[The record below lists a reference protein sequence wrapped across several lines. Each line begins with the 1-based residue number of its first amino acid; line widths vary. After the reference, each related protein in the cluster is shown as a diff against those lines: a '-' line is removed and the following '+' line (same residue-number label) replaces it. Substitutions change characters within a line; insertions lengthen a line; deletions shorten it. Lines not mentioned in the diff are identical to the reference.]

1 MKSPSVKSEKA
12 GGRKAARK
20 KDSPA
25 AAGEVMRLQEENVT
39 DHGVS
44 SGSSALPPNCKRLQ
58 GAADARNRPASY
70 SPLCEQADD
79 KADAVSCDRL
89 QENAGYVRYIREK
102 TNQLLQVMGTE
113 PLRPEEFDD
122 RELLNLD
129 PIGIIAG
136 SLDQVF
142 EYLNETISKLSEARD
157 EMQAIFDA
165 TGVGISIID
174 QNFSI
179 VKCNEKQRE
188 LLVDKQLDSICGR
201 YCYEVYCLKN
211 GPGLDCPAVDTFAT
225 GRPVVVNEVRKK
237 DKYFQL
243 VTTPFSRDANGQ
255 VTRIIEVA
263 LDITARKKA
272 EEEEQR
278 QRGYYLAE
286 KSKLASVLQSLSEGL
301 LVTDPRN
308 RVLSVNGAA
317 LQILDLSRKQVRERT
332 VDELFIDCPTEARIM
347 FDGAAPHACQNVEIP
362 FRGENREL
370 LLAVNSTPLSD
381 AGGNITGKVFTFR
394 DITEE
399 KRRQEVYHRSEKLAA
414 VGQLS
419 AGIAHELN
427 TPLGSILGYAR
438 LLLKGDNL
446 AAEQKERLAIIAEQA
461 KKSGT
466 IIRELLDFS
475 RLAGQPPSQGLT
487 CDLNQVVSEAVRI
500 LRAEFDKQAIAV
512 KFNFSALPL
521 VAADPKR
528 LEQVIVNMLLNS
540 AQAIGS
546 NGQVEIATLLLGN
559 EVQVLISDSG
569 PGIPVENLFRIFDPF
584 FTTKPVGKG
593 TGLGLSICAGIIGDY
608 GGAID
613 ARNAPGSGAV
623 FTITLPLPGE
633 NHAG

>member
-1 MKSPSVKSEKA
+1 MKSRSAKGDPA
-12 GGRKAARK
+12 GSRKAVPRK
-20 KDSPA
+20 GA
-25 AAGEVMRLQEENVT
+25 
-39 DHGVS
+39 
-44 SGSSALPPNCKRLQ
+44 PNATAKLKRLS
-58 GAADARNRPASY
+58 GENASY
-70 SPLCEQADD
+70 A
-79 KADAVSCDRL
+79 
-89 QENAGYVRYIREK
+89 RYIREK

-129 PIGIIAG
+129 PLGIIAG

-142 EYLNETISKLSEARD
+142 EYLNETITKLSEARD

-174 QNFSI
+174 QDFSI

-188 LLVDKQLDSICGR
+188 LLVDKQLADVSGR

-237 DKYFQL
+237 GKYFQL
-243 VTTPFSRDANGQ
+243 VTTPFSRDPEGR
-255 VTRIIEVA
+255 VTRVIEVA

-272 EEEEQR
+272 EEEERR

-301 LVTDPRN
+301 LVTDSRN
-308 RVLSVNGAA
+308 RVISVNGAA
-317 LQILDLSRKQVRERT
+317 LQILDLSQKQVQERT
-332 VDELFIDCPTEARIM
+332 VDQLFVDCPAEAGIM
-347 FDGAAPHACQNVEIP
+347 LDGAGPHAFQNVEIP
-362 FRGENREL
+362 FHGENREL
-370 LLAVNSTPLSD
+370 LLSVNSAPLSD
-381 AGGNITGKVFTFR
+381 ARGTITGRVFTFR
-394 DITEE
+394 DVTEE
-399 KRRQEVYHRSEKLAA
+399 KRRQEVYHRTEKLAA

-446 AAEQKERLAIIAEQA
+446 LAEQKERLAIIAEQA
-461 KKSGT
+461 KKSGV

-475 RLAGQPPSQGLT
+475 RLSTQASSQGAS
-487 CDLNQVVSEAVRI
+487 CDLNQVATEAVRI

-512 KFNFSALPL
+512 RFDFADLPR

-528 LEQVIVNMLLNS
+528 LEQVMVNMLLNS

-546 NGQVEIATLLLGN
+546 SGEVEIATLLQGE
-559 EVQVLISDSG
+559 EVQLRISDSG
-569 PGIPVENLFRIFDPF
+569 PGIPVENLSRIFDPF
-584 FTTKPVGKG
+584 FTTKPAGKG
-593 TGLGLSICAGIIGDY
+593 TGLGLSICAGIISDY

-613 ARNAPGSGAV
+613 VHSTPGKGAV
-623 FTITLPLPGE
+623 FTVTLPVPGE
-633 NHAG
+633 THV

>member
-1 MKSPSVKSEKA
+1 MKSPSGASEKA
-12 GGRKAARK
+12 GGRKK
-20 KDSPA
+20 
-25 AAGEVMRLQEENVT
+25 AAGKKAETEVSMEVWRLQEEN
-39 DHGVS
+39 
-44 SGSSALPPNCKRLQ
+44 
-58 GAADARNRPASY
+58 
-70 SPLCEQADD
+70 
-79 KADAVSCDRL
+79 
-89 QENAGYVRYIREK
+89 AGFARYIREK

-113 PLRPEEFDD
+113 PLRPEEFED

-136 SLDQVF
+136 SLEQVF
-142 EYLNETISKLSEARD
+142 EYLNETITKLSEARD

-174 QNFSI
+174 QDFSI
-179 VKCNEKQRE
+179 VKYNEKQRE
-188 LLVDKQLDSICGR
+188 LLVDKQLDNVCGR

-243 VTTPFSRDANGQ
+243 VTTPFSRNTNGE
-255 VTRIIEVA
+255 VTRVIEVA

-301 LVTDPRN
+301 LVTDSRN
-308 RVLSVNGAA
+308 RIISANGAA
-317 LQILDLSRKQVRERT
+317 LQILDLSQQQVLELKI
-332 VDELFIDCPTEARIM
+332 DELFADCPAGARTI
-347 FDGAAPHACQNVEIP
+347 FDVGTPHACQNVEIR
-362 FRGENREL
+362 FRSATREL
-370 LLAVNSTPLSD
+370 LLSVNSVPLVD
-381 AGGNITGKVFTFR
+381 PDGNPIGRVFTFR

-399 KRRQEVYHRSEKLAA
+399 KHRQEVFHRTEKLAA

-438 LLLKGDNL
+438 LLLKGSNL
-446 AAEQKERLAIIAEQA
+446 QPDQRERLGIIAEQA
-461 KKSGT
+461 KKSGA

-475 RLAGQPPSQGLT
+475 RLSTPLPNQAMR
-487 CDLNQVVSEAVRI
+487 CDLNKVVAEAIRV
-500 LRAEFDKQAIAV
+500 LQTELDKRFINV
-512 KFNFSALPL
+512 KLELSKIPE
-521 VAADPKR
+521 VEADPKR
-528 LEQVIVNMLLNS
+528 LEQVFVNMLLNS

-546 NGQVEIATLLLGN
+546 NGEISISSHCSGH
-559 EVQVLISDSG
+559 EVRVSVSDSG
-569 PGIPVENLFRIFDPF
+569 PGISPENLSRIFDPF
-584 FTTKPVGKG
+584 FTTKPVGTG
-593 TGLGLSICAGIIGDY
+593 TGLGLSICAGIIKDY

-613 ARNAPGSGAV
+613 VRSTPEEGTS
-623 FTITLPLPGE
+623 FTIILPLPGKA
-633 NHAG
+633 HGQ

>member
-1 MKSPSVKSEKA
+1 MKSPSAKNKA
-12 GGRKAARK
+12 VRGKGA
-20 KDSPA
+20 PA
-25 AAGEVMRLQEENVT
+25 ESDEVQRLRE
-39 DHGVS
+39 
-44 SGSSALPPNCKRLQ
+44 
-58 GAADARNRPASY
+58 
-70 SPLCEQADD
+70 
-79 KADAVSCDRL
+79 
-89 QENAGYVRYIREK
+89 ENAGFARYIREK
-102 TNQLLQVMGTE
+102 TNQLLLVMGTE

-129 PIGIIAG
+129 PLGIIAG

-142 EYLNETISKLSEARD
+142 EYLNETITKLSEARD

-174 QNFSI
+174 QDFSI

-188 LLVDKQLDSICGR
+188 LLVDRQLADISGR

-225 GRPVVVNEVRKK
+225 GRPVVVGEVRKK

-243 VTTPFSRDANGQ
+243 VTTPFSRDTEGQ
-255 VTRIIEVA
+255 VTRVIEVA

-301 LVTDPRN
+301 LVTDSRN
-308 RVLSVNGAA
+308 RVISVNGAA
-317 LQILDLSRKQVRERT
+317 LQILDLSLKQVQERT
-332 VDELFIDCPTEARIM
+332 VAEIFADCPAEARSM
-347 FDGAAPHACQNVEIP
+347 FEGVTPHAWQNVEVP

-370 LLAVNSTPLSD
+370 LLSVNSAPLSD
-381 AGGNITGKVFTFR
+381 VEGNITGQVFTFR

-399 KRRQEVYHRSEKLAA
+399 KRRQEVYHRTEKLAA

-446 AAEQKERLAIIAEQA
+446 SLEQTERLAIIAEQA
-461 KKSGT
+461 KKSGV

-475 RLAGQPPSQGLT
+475 RLAGQQPSRALS
-487 CDLNQVVSEAVRI
+487 CDLNQVVTEAIRI
-500 LRAEFDKQAIAV
+500 LRAEFDKQDIAV
-512 KFNFSALPL
+512 RFAFSDLPP

-528 LEQVIVNMLLNS
+528 LEQVVVNMLLNS

-546 NGQVEIATLLLGN
+546 GGEVEIATLLQGD
-559 EVQVLISDSG
+559 EVQVRVSDSG
-569 PGIPVENLFRIFDPF
+569 PGIPLENLSRIFDPF
-584 FTTKPVGKG
+584 FTTKPAGKG
-593 TGLGLSICAGIIGDY
+593 TGLGLSICAGIISDY

-613 ARNAPGSGAV
+613 ARNAPGGGAV
-623 FTITLPLPGE
+623 FTITLPFPGE
-633 NHAG
+633 THA

>member
-1 MKSPSVKSEKA
+1 MKSPSGKGDRA
-12 GGRKAARK
+12 GRGAPAARK
-20 KDSPA
+20 KV
-25 AAGEVMRLQEENVT
+25 GESAT
-39 DHGVS
+39 
-44 SGSSALPPNCKRLQ
+44 SGRSGGESARY
-58 GAADARNRPASY
+58 AH
-70 SPLCEQADD
+70 
-79 KADAVSCDRL
+79 
-89 QENAGYVRYIREK
+89 YIREK

-136 SLDQVF
+136 SLEQVF
-142 EYLNETISKLSEARD
+142 EYLNETIAKLSEARD

-174 QNFSI
+174 QDFSI

-188 LLVDKQLDSICGR
+188 LLVDKQLADVSGR

-237 DKYFQL
+237 GKYFQL
-243 VTTPFSRDANGQ
+243 VTTPFARDAAGR
-255 VTRIIEVA
+255 VTRVIEVA

-301 LVTDPRN
+301 LVTDSRN
-308 RVLSVNGAA
+308 RIISVNGAA
-317 LQILDLSRKQVRERT
+317 LQILDLSQKQVREQRIE
-332 VDELFIDCPTEARIM
+332 ELFPDCPAEAGIM
-347 FDGAAPHACQNVEIP
+347 FDGTAPHAFQNVEIP
-362 FRGENREL
+362 FRSENRDL
-370 LLAVNSTPLSD
+370 LLTVNSTPLTD
-381 AGGNITGKVFTFR
+381 VRGTVTGRVFTFR

-399 KRRQEVYHRSEKLAA
+399 KRRQEVYHRTEKLAA

-446 AAEQKERLAIIAEQA
+446 LAEQKERLAIIAEQA
-461 KKSGT
+461 KKSGG

-475 RLAGQPPSQGLT
+475 RLSTQAPSRGT
-487 CDLNQVVSEAVRI
+487 SCDLNQVVTEAIRI
-500 LRAEFDKQAIAV
+500 LRAEFDKQEIAV
-512 KFNFSALPL
+512 TFALSPL
-521 VAADPKR
+521 SPVAADPKR
-528 LEQVIVNMLLNS
+528 LEQVVVNMLLNS

-546 NGQVEIATLLLGN
+546 GGEVEIATLLQGD
-559 EVQVLISDSG
+559 EVQVRISDSG
-569 PGIPVENLFRIFDPF
+569 PGIPVENLSRIFDPF
-584 FTTKPVGKG
+584 FTTKPAGKG
-593 TGLGLSICAGIIGDY
+593 TGLGLSICAGIISDY

-613 ARNAPGSGAV
+613 ARNSPGGGAV

-633 NHAG
+633 AHAG

>member
-1 MKSPSVKSEKA
+1 MKSRSAKGDPAES
-12 GGRKAARK
+12 RKAVPQKGA
-20 KDSPA
+20 
-25 AAGEVMRLQEENVT
+25 
-39 DHGVS
+39 
-44 SGSSALPPNCKRLQ
+44 PNATAKLKRLS
-58 GAADARNRPASY
+58 G
-70 SPLCEQADD
+70 
-79 KADAVSCDRL
+79 
-89 QENAGYVRYIREK
+89 ENARYARYIREK

-129 PIGIIAG
+129 PLGIIAG

-142 EYLNETISKLSEARD
+142 EYLNETITKLSEARD

-174 QNFSI
+174 QDFSI

-188 LLVDKQLDSICGR
+188 LLVDKQLADVSGR

-237 DKYFQL
+237 GKYFQL
-243 VTTPFSRDANGQ
+243 VTTPFSRDPEGR
-255 VTRIIEVA
+255 VTRVIEVA

-272 EEEEQR
+272 EEEERR

-301 LVTDPRN
+301 LVTDSRN
-308 RVLSVNGAA
+308 RVISVNGAA
-317 LQILDLSRKQVRERT
+317 LQILDLSQKQVQERT
-332 VDELFIDCPTEARIM
+332 VDQLFVDCPAEAGIM
-347 FDGAAPHACQNVEIP
+347 LDGAGPHAFQNVEIP

-370 LLAVNSTPLSD
+370 LLSVNSAPLSV
-381 AGGNITGKVFTFR
+381 ARGTITGRVFTFR
-394 DITEE
+394 DVTEE
-399 KRRQEVYHRSEKLAA
+399 KRRQEVYHRTEKLAA

-446 AAEQKERLAIIAEQA
+446 LAEQKERLAIIAEQA
-461 KKSGT
+461 KKSGV

-475 RLAGQPPSQGLT
+475 RLSTQASSQGAS
-487 CDLNQVVSEAVRI
+487 CDLNQVATEAVRI

-512 KFNFSALPL
+512 RFDFADLPR

-528 LEQVIVNMLLNS
+528 LEQVMVNMLLNS

-546 NGQVEIATLLLGN
+546 SGEVEIATLLQGE
-559 EVQVLISDSG
+559 EVQLRISDSG
-569 PGIPVENLFRIFDPF
+569 PGIPVENLSRIFDPF
-584 FTTKPVGKG
+584 FTTKPAGKG
-593 TGLGLSICAGIIGDY
+593 TGLGLSICAGIISDY

-613 ARNAPGSGAV
+613 VRSTPGKGAV
-623 FTITLPLPGE
+623 FTVTLPVPGE
-633 NHAG
+633 AHV

>member
-1 MKSPSVKSEKA
+1 MKSRSAKVDKGS
-12 GGRKAARK
+12 RKALPQKSATNATAKLR
-20 KDSPA
+20 
-25 AAGEVMRLQEENVT
+25 RLKEENVRYA
-39 DHGVS
+39 H
-44 SGSSALPPNCKRLQ
+44 
-58 GAADARNRPASY
+58 
-70 SPLCEQADD
+70 
-79 KADAVSCDRL
+79 
-89 QENAGYVRYIREK
+89 YIREK
-102 TNQLLQVMGTE
+102 TNQLLQIMGTE

-174 QNFSI
+174 QDFSI

-188 LLVDKQLDSICGR
+188 LLVDKQLADVSGR

-237 DKYFQL
+237 SKYFQL
-243 VTTPFSRDANGQ
+243 VTTPFSKDAAGQ
-255 VTRIIEVA
+255 VTKVIEVA

-272 EEEEQR
+272 EEEERR

-301 LVTDPRN
+301 LVTDSRN
-308 RVLSVNGAA
+308 RVISVNGAA
-317 LQILDLSRKQVRERT
+317 LQILDLSKKQVRERT
-332 VDELFIDCPTEARIM
+332 VDQLFVDCPAQARSM
-347 FDGAAPHACQNVEIP
+347 LDGAAPHACQNIEIP
-362 FRGENREL
+362 FRGENRDL
-370 LLAVNSTPLSD
+370 LLSVNSTPLSD
-381 AGGNITGKVFTFR
+381 TDGTITGRVFTFR
-394 DITEE
+394 DVTEE
-399 KRRQEVYHRSEKLAA
+399 KRRQEVYHRTEKLAA

-446 AAEQKERLAIIAEQA
+446 LAEQKERLTVIAEQA
-461 KKSGT
+461 KKGGT

-475 RLAGQPPSQGLT
+475 RLSNQVPNHGTS
-487 CDLNQVVSEAVRI
+487 CDLNQVVIEAVRI
-500 LRAEFDKQAIAV
+500 LQAEFDKQAIAV
-512 KFNFSALPL
+512 RYDFSGLPR
-521 VAADPKR
+521 VAADSKR
-528 LEQVIVNMLLNS
+528 LEQVMVNMLLNS

-546 NGQVEIATLLLGN
+546 GGEVEIATLRRGN
-559 EVQVLISDSG
+559 EVVLRITDNG
-569 PGIPVENLFRIFDPF
+569 PGIPGENLSRIFDPF
-584 FTTKPVGKG
+584 FTTKPAGKG
-593 TGLGLSICAGIIGDY
+593 TGLGLSICAGIISDY

-613 ARNAPGSGAV
+613 VRSAPGRGAV
-623 FTITLPLPGE
+623 FTVTLPVPGE
-633 NHAG
+633 EHA

>member
-1 MKSPSVKSEKA
+1 M
-12 GGRKAARK
+12 
-20 KDSPA
+20 
-25 AAGEVMRLQEENVT
+25 EVWRLQEEN
-39 DHGVS
+39 
-44 SGSSALPPNCKRLQ
+44 
-58 GAADARNRPASY
+58 
-70 SPLCEQADD
+70 
-79 KADAVSCDRL
+79 
-89 QENAGYVRYIREK
+89 AGFARYIREK

-113 PLRPEEFDD
+113 PLRPEEFED

-136 SLDQVF
+136 SLEQVF
-142 EYLNETISKLSEARD
+142 EYLNETITKLSEARD

-174 QNFSI
+174 QDFSI
-179 VKCNEKQRE
+179 VKYNEKQRE
-188 LLVDKQLDSICGR
+188 LLVDKQLDNVCGR

-243 VTTPFSRDANGQ
+243 VTTPFSRNTNGE
-255 VTRIIEVA
+255 VTRVIEVA

-301 LVTDPRN
+301 LVTDSRN
-308 RVLSVNGAA
+308 RIISANGAA
-317 LQILDLSRKQVRERT
+317 LQILDLSQQQVLELKI
-332 VDELFIDCPTEARIM
+332 DELFADCPAGARTI
-347 FDGAAPHACQNVEIP
+347 FDVGTPHACQNVEIR
-362 FRGENREL
+362 FRSATREL
-370 LLAVNSTPLSD
+370 LLSVNSVPLVD
-381 AGGNITGKVFTFR
+381 PDGNPIGRVFTFR

-399 KRRQEVYHRSEKLAA
+399 KHRQEVFHRTEKLAA

-438 LLLKGDNL
+438 LLLKGSNL
-446 AAEQKERLAIIAEQA
+446 QPDQRERLGIIAEQA
-461 KKSGT
+461 KKSGA

-475 RLAGQPPSQGLT
+475 RLSTPLPNQAMR
-487 CDLNQVVSEAVRI
+487 CDLNKVVAEAIRV
-500 LRAEFDKQAIAV
+500 LQTELDKRFINV
-512 KFNFSALPL
+512 KLELSKIPE
-521 VAADPKR
+521 VEADPKR
-528 LEQVIVNMLLNS
+528 LEQVFVNMLLNS

-546 NGQVEIATLLLGN
+546 NGEISISSHCSGH
-559 EVQVLISDSG
+559 EVRVSVSDSG
-569 PGIPVENLFRIFDPF
+569 PGISPENLSRIFDPF
-584 FTTKPVGKG
+584 FTTKPVGTG
-593 TGLGLSICAGIIGDY
+593 TGLGLSICAGIIKDY

-613 ARNAPGSGAV
+613 VRSTPEEGTS
-623 FTITLPLPGE
+623 FTIILPLPGKA
-633 NHAG
+633 HGQ

>member
-1 MKSPSVKSEKA
+1 MKSPSAKSEQA
-12 GGRKAARK
+12 GGRRTARK
-20 KDSPA
+20 KRVPA
-25 AAGEVMRLQEENVT
+25 EAAEVRRLQEEN
-39 DHGVS
+39 
-44 SGSSALPPNCKRLQ
+44 SGFA
-58 GAADARNRPASY
+58 
-70 SPLCEQADD
+70 
-79 KADAVSCDRL
+79 
-89 QENAGYVRYIREK
+89 RYIREK

-142 EYLNETISKLSEARD
+142 EYLNETIMKLSEARD

-174 QNFSI
+174 QDFSI

-188 LLVDKQLDSICGR
+188 LLVDRQLDDVCGR

-225 GRPVVVNEVRKK
+225 GRPVVVGEVRKK

-243 VTTPFSRDANGQ
+243 VTTPFSRNAAGQ
-255 VTRIIEVA
+255 VTRVIEVA

-278 QRGYYLAE
+278 QRFYYLAE

-301 LVTDPRN
+301 LVTDSRN
-308 RVLSVNGAA
+308 RVISVNGSA
-317 LQILDLSRKQVRERT
+317 LQILDLSQKQVQERT
-332 VDELFIDCPTEARIM
+332 VAELFVDCPPEARAI
-347 FDGAAPHACQNVEIP
+347 FDGATPHAFQNVEIP

-370 LLAVNSTPLSD
+370 LLSVNSAPLSD
-381 AGGNITGKVFTFR
+381 AEGNITGQVFTFR

-399 KRRQEVYHRSEKLAA
+399 KRRQEVYHRTEKLAA

-446 AAEQKERLAIIAEQA
+446 AAEQRERLAIIAEQA
-461 KKSGT
+461 KKSGV

-475 RLAGQPPSQGLT
+475 RLSGQTPSRGQT
-487 CDLNQVVSEAVRI
+487 CDLNQVAAEAVRI
-500 LRAEFDKQAIAV
+500 LRAEFDKQAIGV
-512 KFNFSALPL
+512 RFDFSDLTH

-528 LEQVIVNMLLNS
+528 LEQVMVNILLNS
-540 AQAIGS
+540 GQAIGS
-546 NGQVEIATLLLGN
+546 GGEIEIATLRQGDD
-559 EVQVLISDSG
+559 VQVRISDSG
-569 PGIPVENLFRIFDPF
+569 PGIPVENLSRIFDPF
-584 FTTKPVGKG
+584 FTTKPAGKG
-593 TGLGLSICAGIIGDY
+593 TGLGLSICAGIISDY

-613 ARNAPGSGAV
+613 VRNEPGSGAV
-623 FTITLPLPGE
+623 FTITLPLSGE
-633 NHAG
+633 GHAG

>member
-1 MKSPSVKSEKA
+1 MKSPSAKSEQG
-12 GGRKAARK
+12 GGRKSVRK
-20 KDSPA
+20 KSIA
-25 AAGEVMRLQEENVT
+25 AEVAEIPHLRE
-39 DHGVS
+39 
-44 SGSSALPPNCKRLQ
+44 
-58 GAADARNRPASY
+58 
-70 SPLCEQADD
+70 
-79 KADAVSCDRL
+79 
-89 QENAGYVRYIREK
+89 ENAGFARYIREK

-136 SLDQVF
+136 SLEQVF
-142 EYLNETISKLSEARD
+142 EYLNETINKLSEARD

-174 QNFSI
+174 QDFAI

-188 LLVDKQLDSICGR
+188 LLVDKQLVDVSGK

-243 VTTPFSRDANGQ
+243 VTTPFSRNAEGR
-255 VTRIIEVA
+255 VTRVIEVA

-272 EEEEQR
+272 EEEERR

-301 LVTDPRN
+301 LVTDSRS
-308 RVLSVNGAA
+308 RVISVNGAA
-317 LQILDLSRKQVRERT
+317 LQILDLSQKQVQERT
-332 VDELFIDCPTEARIM
+332 VDQLFVDCPVEARTIL
-347 FDGAAPHACQNVEIP
+347 DGAAPQACQNIEIP
-362 FRGENREL
+362 FRGENRDL
-370 LLAVNSTPLSD
+370 LLSVNSTPLSD
-381 AGGNITGKVFTFR
+381 AEGTITGRVFTFR
-394 DITEE
+394 DVTEE
-399 KRRQEVYHRSEKLAA
+399 KHRQEVYHRTEKLAA
-414 VGQLS
+414 VGLLS

-446 AAEQKERLAIIAEQA
+446 QAEQKERLAIIAEQA
-461 KKSGT
+461 KKSGV

-475 RLAGQPPSQGLT
+475 RLSVQVPSQGVR
-487 CDLNQVVSEAVRI
+487 CDLNQVITEAVRI

-512 KFNFSALPL
+512 KFDFSVLPR

-528 LEQVIVNMLLNS
+528 LEQVMVNMLLNS

-546 NGQVEIATLLLGN
+546 GGDVEIATLRQGD
-559 EVQVLISDSG
+559 EVQVRISDSG
-569 PGIPVENLFRIFDPF
+569 PGIPVENLSRIFDPF
-584 FTTKPVGKG
+584 FTTKPAGKG
-593 TGLGLSICAGIIGDY
+593 TGLGLSICAGIISDY

-613 ARNAPGSGAV
+613 VSSTPGKGAV
-623 FTITLPLPGE
+623 FTVTLPVPGDE
-633 NHAG
+633 HG

>member
-1 MKSPSVKSEKA
+1 MKSPSAKSEQA
-12 GGRKAARK
+12 GGRKGVRK
-20 KDSPA
+20 KSTA
-25 AAGEVMRLQEENVT
+25 AQAAEVRRLRE
-39 DHGVS
+39 
-44 SGSSALPPNCKRLQ
+44 
-58 GAADARNRPASY
+58 
-70 SPLCEQADD
+70 
-79 KADAVSCDRL
+79 
-89 QENAGYVRYIREK
+89 ENAGFARYIRAK

-142 EYLNETISKLSEARD
+142 EYLNETIAKLSEARD

-174 QNFSI
+174 QDFAI

-188 LLVDKQLDSICGR
+188 LLVDKQLAEVCGR

-225 GRPVVVNEVRKK
+225 GRPVVVSEVRKK

-243 VTTPFSRDANGQ
+243 VTTPFSRDAAGQ
-255 VTRIIEVA
+255 VTRVIEVA

-272 EEEEQR
+272 EEEERR

-301 LVTDPRN
+301 LVTDSRN
-308 RVLSVNGAA
+308 RVISVNGAA
-317 LQILDLSRKQVRERT
+317 LQILDLSQRQVQERT
-332 VDELFIDCPTEARIM
+332 VAELFADCPAEARAM
-347 FDGAAPHACQNVEIP
+347 FDGATPHAWQNVEIP

-370 LLAVNSTPLSD
+370 LLSVNSAPLSS
-381 AGGNITGKVFTFR
+381 AGGNITGQVFTFR

-399 KRRQEVYHRSEKLAA
+399 KRRQEVYHRTEKLAA

-446 AAEQKERLAIIAEQA
+446 AVEQKERLAIIAEQA
-461 KKSGT
+461 KKSGA

-475 RLAGQPPSQGLT
+475 RLSGQSQGRALT
-487 CDLNQVVSEAVRI
+487 CDLNRVATEAVSI
-500 LRAEFDKQAIAV
+500 LRAEFDKQEIKV
-512 KFNFSALPL
+512 TFALSDLPP

-528 LEQVIVNMLLNS
+528 LEQVLVNMLLNS
-540 AQAIGS
+540 AQAIGA
-546 NGQVEIATLLLGN
+546 GGAVEIATRRQGE
-559 EVQVLISDSG
+559 EVQVRISDSG
-569 PGIPVENLFRIFDPF
+569 PGIPAENLSRIFDPF
-584 FTTKPVGKG
+584 FTTKPAGKG
-593 TGLGLSICAGIIGDY
+593 TGLGLSICAGIISDY

-613 ARNAPGSGAV
+613 ACNAPGSGAV

-633 NHAG
+633 KHAG

>member
-1 MKSPSVKSEKA
+1 MKSRSAKGNPAEN
-12 GGRKAARK
+12 RKA
-20 KDSPA
+20 
-25 AAGEVMRLQEENVT
+25 V
-39 DHGVS
+39 
-44 SGSSALPPNCKRLQ
+44 PPK
-58 GAADARNRPASY
+58 GAADATAKF
-70 SPLCEQADD
+70 L
-79 KADAVSCDRL
+79 RL
-89 QENAGYVRYIREK
+89 KEENARYAHYIREK

-122 RELLNLD
+122 RELLTLD

-142 EYLNETISKLSEARD
+142 EYLNETIIKLSEARD

-174 QNFSI
+174 QDFAI

-188 LLVDKQLDSICGR
+188 LLVDKQLADVAGH

-225 GRPVVVNEVRKK
+225 GRPVVVSEVRKK

-243 VTTPFSRDANGQ
+243 VTTPFSRDAAGQ
-255 VTRIIEVA
+255 VTRVIEVA

-272 EEEEQR
+272 EEEERR

-301 LVTDPRN
+301 LVTDSRN
-308 RVLSVNGAA
+308 RVISVNGAA
-317 LQILDLSRKQVRERT
+317 LQTLDLSQKQVQEQT
-332 VDELFIDCPTEARIM
+332 VDQLFVDCPAEARTM
-347 FDGAAPHACQNVEIP
+347 LDGAAPHACQNIEIP
-362 FRGENREL
+362 FRGENRDL
-370 LLAVNSTPLSD
+370 LLSVNSTPLFD
-381 AGGNITGKVFTFR
+381 ADGTIIGRVFTFR
-394 DITEE
+394 DVTEE
-399 KRRQEVYHRSEKLAA
+399 KHRQEVYHRTEKLAA

-446 AAEQKERLAIIAEQA
+446 QDEQKERLAIIAEQA
-461 KKSGT
+461 KKSGV

-475 RLAGQPPSQGLT
+475 RLSSQVPSQGIR
-487 CDLNQVVSEAVRI
+487 CDLNQVVTEAVRI
-500 LRAEFDKQAIAV
+500 LRAEFDKQSIAV
-512 KFNFSALPL
+512 KFDFSGLPQ

-528 LEQVIVNMLLNS
+528 LEQVVVNMLLNS

-546 NGQVEIATLLLGN
+546 GGEVEIATLLQGD
-559 EVQVLISDSG
+559 EVQVRISDSG
-569 PGIPVENLFRIFDPF
+569 PGIPVENLSRIFDPF
-584 FTTKPVGKG
+584 FTTKPAGKG
-593 TGLGLSICAGIIGDY
+593 TGLGLSICAGIISDY
-608 GGAID
+608 CGAID
-613 ARNAPGSGAV
+613 VRSAPGKGAV
-623 FTITLPLPGE
+623 FTVTLPVPGE
-633 NHAG
+633 EHA

>member
-1 MKSPSVKSEKA
+1 MKSPSGASEKA
-12 GGRKAARK
+12 GGRKK
-20 KDSPA
+20 
-25 AAGEVMRLQEENVT
+25 AAGKKAETEVSMEVRRLQEEN
-39 DHGVS
+39 
-44 SGSSALPPNCKRLQ
+44 
-58 GAADARNRPASY
+58 
-70 SPLCEQADD
+70 
-79 KADAVSCDRL
+79 
-89 QENAGYVRYIREK
+89 AGFARYIREK

-113 PLRPEEFDD
+113 PLRPEEFED

-136 SLDQVF
+136 SLEQVF
-142 EYLNETISKLSEARD
+142 EYLNETITKLSEARD

-174 QNFSI
+174 QDFSI
-179 VKCNEKQRE
+179 VKYNEKQRE
-188 LLVDKQLDSICGR
+188 LLVDKQLDNVCGR

-243 VTTPFSRDANGQ
+243 VTTPFSRNTNGE
-255 VTRIIEVA
+255 VTRVIEVA

-301 LVTDPRN
+301 LVTDSRN
-308 RVLSVNGAA
+308 RIISANGAA
-317 LQILDLSRKQVRERT
+317 LQILDLSQQQVLELKI
-332 VDELFIDCPTEARIM
+332 DELFADCPAGARTI
-347 FDGAAPHACQNVEIP
+347 FDVGTPHACQNVEIR
-362 FRGENREL
+362 FRSATREL
-370 LLAVNSTPLSD
+370 LLSVNSVPLVD
-381 AGGNITGKVFTFR
+381 PDGNPIGRVFTFR

-399 KRRQEVYHRSEKLAA
+399 KHRQEVFHRTEKLAA

-438 LLLKGDNL
+438 LLLKGSNL
-446 AAEQKERLAIIAEQA
+446 QPDQRERLGIIAEQA
-461 KKSGT
+461 KKSGA

-475 RLAGQPPSQGLT
+475 RLSTPLPNQAMR
-487 CDLNQVVSEAVRI
+487 CDLNKVVAEAIRV
-500 LRAEFDKQAIAV
+500 LQTELDKRFINV
-512 KFNFSALPL
+512 KLELSKIPE
-521 VAADPKR
+521 VEADPKR
-528 LEQVIVNMLLNS
+528 LEQVFVNMLLNS

-546 NGQVEIATLLLGN
+546 NGEISISSHCSGH
-559 EVQVLISDSG
+559 EVRVSVSDSG
-569 PGIPVENLFRIFDPF
+569 PGISPENLSRIFDPF
-584 FTTKPVGKG
+584 FTTKPVGTG
-593 TGLGLSICAGIIGDY
+593 TGLGLSICAGIIKDY

-613 ARNAPGSGAV
+613 VRSTPEEGTS
-623 FTITLPLPGE
+623 FTIILPLPGKA
-633 NHAG
+633 HGQ

>member
-1 MKSPSVKSEKA
+1 MKSPSAKNKQA
-12 GGRKAARK
+12 GGDKIVRK
-20 KDSPA
+20 KDA
-25 AAGEVMRLQEENVT
+25 AAKATAARRLRE
-39 DHGVS
+39 
-44 SGSSALPPNCKRLQ
+44 
-58 GAADARNRPASY
+58 
-70 SPLCEQADD
+70 
-79 KADAVSCDRL
+79 
-89 QENAGYVRYIREK
+89 ENAGFVRYIREK

-113 PLRPEEFDD
+113 PLKPEEFDD

-174 QNFSI
+174 QDFSI

-188 LLVDKQLDSICGR
+188 LLVDTQLADVSGH

-237 DKYFQL
+237 NKYFQL
-243 VTTPFSRDANGQ
+243 VTTPFSKNAEGQ
-255 VTRIIEVA
+255 VARVIEVA

-272 EEEEQR
+272 EEEGQR

-301 LVTDPRN
+301 LVTDSRN
-308 RVLSVNGAA
+308 RVISFNGSA
-317 LQILDLSRKQVRERT
+317 LQILDLSQKQVQERKLA
-332 VDELFIDCPTEARIM
+332 ELFVAASAEARSM
-347 FDGAAPHACQNVEIP
+347 FDGATPHAWQNVEIP
-362 FRGENREL
+362 FHSDNREL
-370 LLAVNSTPLSD
+370 LLSFNSTPLSD
-381 AGGNITGKVFTFR
+381 AEGNITGQVFTFR

-399 KRRQEVYHRSEKLAA
+399 KHRQEVYHRTEKLAA

-446 AAEQKERLAIIAEQA
+446 SDEQKERLAIIAEQA
-461 KKSGT
+461 KKSGV

-475 RLAGQPPSQGLT
+475 RLSGQPPSQGLT
-487 CDLNQVVSEAVRI
+487 CDLNQVVTEAIRI
-500 LRAEFDKQAIAV
+500 LRAEFDKQSISV
-512 KFNFSALPL
+512 KFVLSDLPL
-521 VAADPKR
+521 VTADPKR
-528 LEQVIVNMLLNS
+528 LEQVMVNMLLNS

-546 NGQVEIATLLLGN
+546 GGEVEVTTLLQGE
-559 EVQVLISDSG
+559 EVQVCVMDSG
-569 PGIPVENLFRIFDPF
+569 PGIPVENQSRIFDPF
-584 FTTKPVGKG
+584 FTTKPAGKG

-613 ARNAPGSGAV
+613 VRNAPGGGAV
-623 FTITLPLPGE
+623 FTITLPLSGE
-633 NHAG
+633 AHAG